1 MSRTILLADDSLT
14 IQKVVELTFADTEY
28 EVVSLSSG
36 DDLLQKLDEVSPD
49 LVICDIIMPG
59 RDGYEVCQEIKS
71 DPATLHI
78 PVILLSGTFEPFDR
92 DRALAAGCS
101 DIITKPFEARKL
113 VETVEKLLAGEASTG
128 AAAVEVASITSPET
142 LASSDPD
149 MQTLESIPAY
159 VDEAIPAAA
168 ETTDAAGLP
177 ESSLDFT
184 DTGFAEMEE
193 AAVRQREQRETGI
206 PDEGLDFEF
215 SDEHEAFGSPDTA
228 TAPELPGEPQ
238 FEAREE
244 VEIPVEPDPFAEPE
258 TTREDEAFRD
268 LGEIPEFEDV
278 ADSAADTGHVDA
290 IESAAFPASEFET
303 TEEPYFEGHPG
314 PEAAA
319 DIETG
324 EPLVTPE
331 IPEDSERIVESFAMA
346 HEPFASDDVGEP
358 LEHEEASPERTDAE
372 AWTAEVEEVES
383 FEVSPETIEITRP
396 DAAIEEPVEE
406 LPDDA
411 EHRHEV
417 TVDVEFERDI
427 VDETDIAH
435 DVDVSDEPDIELQ
448 SSPELPQGEQPEE
461 ATPAGADTGPVPAEL
476 IPQRSERVPDE
487 PFRHPE
493 PVLPGPVAEIGR
505 LSDEDVDRIAHRVLE
520 LASDRFDQLAW
531 EIVPDMAEIAVR
543 QRIRELEVEIEGSSD
558 DDSR

>member
-101 DIITKPFEARKL
+101 EIITKPFEARKL
-113 VETVEKLLAGEASTG
+113 VETVEKLLAGEATTG
-128 AAAVEVASITSPET
+128 APAVEVATATSRET
-142 LASSDPD
+142 QASTDPD

-168 ETTDAAGLP
+168 ETTDSAGLP

-228 TAPELPGEPQ
+228 TAPELTEEPR
-238 FEAREE
+238 FETTEE
-244 VEIPVEPDPFAEPE
+244 VEIAVEPDPFAEPE

-268 LGEIPEFEDV
+268 LGKIPEFEDM
-278 ADSAADTGHVDA
+278 ADGAADTGHAEA
-290 IESAAFPASEFET
+290 IESAAFPPSEFET
-303 TEEPYFEGHPG
+303 AEEPYFGGHAG
-314 PEAAA
+314 PETAA
-319 DIETG
+319 DIEIG
-324 EPLVTPE
+324 EPWVTPE
-331 IPEDSERIVESFAMA
+331 IPEDSERIVESVVTA

-358 LEHEEASPERTDAE
+358 VGHEEASPERPDAE
-372 AWTAEVEEVES
+372 AFSDEVEAVES

-396 DAAIEEPVEE
+396 DVAIEEPVEE
-406 LPDDA
+406 IPDDA
-411 EHRHEV
+411 EHEHEV
-417 TVDVEFERDI
+417 VVDVEFERDI
-427 VDETDIAH
+427 ADETDIAH
-435 DVDVSDEPDIELQ
+435 DVDISDEPDIEL
-448 SSPELPQGEQPEE
+448 PQAEQPEE
-461 ATPAGADTGPVPAEL
+461 ATPTGADTGPVTAEL
-476 IPQRSERVPDE
+476 IPQRSEPIPDE

-493 PVLPGPVAEIGR
+493 PVPPAPLAEIGR
-505 LSDEDVDRIAHRVLE
+505 LSDADVDRIAHRVLE

-558 DDSR
+558 DESR